1 MEALLEPVFVFKLNP
16 SFTSKNPYTVHF
28 PNLPKIPSKPLVVAT
43 CCAGTPSPSPLLPQ
57 DSDQNPLQ
65 LSPDR
70 TRDRRKVA
78 RIAWEKLVRWSRS
91 WRSKAKTDV
100 LERTKKVVVLGGGSF
115 GTAMAAH
122 VANRKAQMEVSM
134 LVRDP
139 ANFID
144 TGTLFVFSVVSKY
157 FPEHKLPE
165 NVTATS
171 DAKTALL
178 GADYCLHAVP
188 VQFSTSFLEGIAEH
202 VDPGLPFISLSKG
215 LELNTLRMMSQIIPQ
230 ALKNPRQP
238 FIALSGPSFALEL
251 MNKLPT
257 AMVVASKD
265 KKLAHAVQQLLSCS
279 HLRIST
285 SSISITA
292 AALHIRLLFFCSCD
306 EVVTSDNLRDVTGV
320 EIAGALKNVLAIA
333 AGIVEGMN
341 LGNNSMATLV
351 AQGCSEI
358 RWLATKM
365 GGKPATI
372 TGLSGTG
379 DIMLTCFVNLSR
391 NKRVGVRLGS
401 GEKLEDILSSMNQVA
416 EGVST
421 AGAVI
426 ALAQKYNV
434 KMPVLTAV
442 ARIMDSELTPKKAV
456 LELMS
461 LPQVEEV

>member
-1 MEALLEPVFVFKLNP
+1 MAARPDASILKFV
-16 SFTSKNPYTVHF
+16 SFPH
-28 PNLPKIPSKPLVVAT
+28 
-43 CCAGTPSPSPLLPQ
+43 SPSSQSNPREIKQPASLHLL
-57 DSDQNPLQ
+57 S
-65 LSPDR
+65 SPKPHCLADGSPVDLESGLENATSTSTSGSGASNVR
-70 TRDRRKVA
+70 KDRRRVV

-91 WRSKAKTDV
+91 WRSKAKMDV

-122 VANRKAQMEVSM
+122 VAGNKVDMEVNM
-134 LVRDP
+134 LVRDSYICHSI
-139 ANFID
+139 NESHINC
-144 TGTLFVFSVVSKY
+144 KY
-157 FPEHKLPE
+157 FPDQLLPG
-165 NVTATS
+165 NVIATT
-171 DAKTALL
+171 DARAALME
-178 GADYCLHAVP
+178 ADYCFHAVP
-188 VQFSTSFLEGIAEH
+188 VQFSSSFLEGIAQH
-202 VDPGLPFISLSKG
+202 VDPKLPFISLSKG

-230 ALKNPRQP
+230 SLGNPSQP
-238 FIALSGPSFALEL
+238 FVTLSGPSFALEI
-251 MNKLPT
+251 MKKLPT

-265 KKLAHAVQQLLSCS
+265 KKLANSVQQLIASQN
-279 HLRIST
+279 LRINSST
-285 SSISITA
+285 
-292 AALHIRLLFFCSCD
+292 
-306 EVVTSDNLRDVTGV
+306 DVTGV

-341 LGNNSMATLV
+341 LGNNCMAALV

-365 GGKPATI
+365 GAKPATL

-391 NKRVGVRLGS
+391 NRTVGVRLGS

-442 ARIMDSELTPKKAV
+442 ARIIDNELTPKKAV

>member
-1 MEALLEPVFVFKLNP
+1 MSSSAPPAASFPTSQPPRLFTYPISHSFHPPHSNNFRHIHTLHSVSNPNTPIAHIDTTNNENNLVNSTTESIALEQQVEEDEEESRRGNKEQRR
-16 SFTSKNPYTVHF
+16 
-28 PNLPKIPSKPLVVAT
+28 VV
-43 CCAGTPSPSPLLPQ
+43 
-57 DSDQNPLQ
+57 
-65 LSPDR
+65 
-70 TRDRRKVA
+70 K
-78 RIAWEKLVRWSRS
+78 IAWEKLVRWSRS
-91 WRSKAKTDV
+91 LRSKAKTDV

-122 VANRKAQMEVSM
+122 VAGRKVQLEVNM

-139 ANFID
+139 KICQSINEKHFNC
-144 TGTLFVFSVVSKY
+144 KY
-157 FPEHKLPE
+157 FPEYKLPE
-165 NVTATS
+165 NVIATT

-178 GADYCLHAVP
+178 GADFCLHAVP
-188 VQFSTSFLEGIAEH
+188 VQVFQLPLYFSSLFLEGVADY

-215 LELNTLRMMSQIIPQ
+215 LELNTFRVMSQIIPQ

-238 FIALSGPSFALEL
+238 YIVLSGPSFASEL

-265 KKLAHAVQQLLSCS
+265 KKLANEVQQLLASKN
-279 HLRIST
+279 LRIST
-285 SSISITA
+285 SS
-292 AALHIRLLFFCSCD
+292 
-306 EVVTSDNLRDVTGV
+306 DVTGV

-341 LGNNSMATLV
+341 LGNNSMAALV

-365 GGKPATI
+365 GAKSTTI

-391 NKRVGVRLGS
+391 NRTVGVRLGS
-401 GEKLEDILSSMNQVA
+401 GERLDDILSSMNQVA

-442 ARIMDSELTPKKAV
+442 ARIIDNELTPQKAV
-456 LELMS
+456 LELMN